1 MTHDLIVIG
10 GSYAGMAAALQVLR
24 ARRRV
29 LVIDA
34 GLRRNRFARHAQG
47 FLGQDGVPPEQIAA
61 EARAQ
66 LMAYPGLT
74 WLEGEAVA
82 LHGARDAFEVVLGQG
97 QRVAGRRILFATGVR
112 DALPAIEGLEDRWG
126 RSVFHCPYCH
136 GYELDGGAIGVLGS
150 SPMSVH
156 QAELL
161 GDWGPVT
168 FVPNGAVPLTEE
180 IRATLSQRGVTLD
193 ETPVLRVEGEADL
206 RLADG
211 RLLSFAGLF
220 VVTTVSSASPL
231 PEQIGCEITQTAMG
245 SILRTDGSKQTSIPG
260 IYACGDV
267 AHLPHSV
274 SLAVGDGAMAGA
286 QVHRSLVWPDM

>member
-34 GLRRNRFARHAQG
+34 SLRRNRFARHAHG
-47 FLGQDGVPPEQIAA
+47 FLGQDGVPPEQIVAK
-61 EARAQ
+61 ARAQ

-180 IRATLSQRGVTLD
+180 MRATLSQRGVTLD

-220 VVTTVSSASPL
+220 VATTVSPASPL

>member
-1 MTHDLIVIG
+1 MSYDVIIIG
-10 GSYAGMAAALQVLR
+10 GSFAGMSAAMQLAR
-24 ARRRV
+24 ARRPI
-29 LVIDA
+29 LVVDS
-34 GLRRNRFARHAQG
+34 GMPRNRFAAASHG
-47 FLGQDGVPPEQIAA
+47 FLGQDGVAPAA
-61 EARAQ
+61 IMREALRQ
-66 LMAYPGLT
+66 LSAYPSVDFVHGHAVSAS
-74 WLEGEAVA
+74 GE
-82 LHGARDAFEVVLGQG
+82 LDRFEVEMEDGAVHAARRLVL
-97 QRVAGRRILFATGVR
+97 ATGVA
-112 DALPAIEGLEDRWG
+112 DTLPDIPGLAERWG
-126 RSVFHCPYCH
+126 VSVMHCPYCH

-180 IRATLSQRGVTLD
+180 MRATLSQRGVTLD

-220 VVTTVSSASPL
+220 VATTVSPASPL